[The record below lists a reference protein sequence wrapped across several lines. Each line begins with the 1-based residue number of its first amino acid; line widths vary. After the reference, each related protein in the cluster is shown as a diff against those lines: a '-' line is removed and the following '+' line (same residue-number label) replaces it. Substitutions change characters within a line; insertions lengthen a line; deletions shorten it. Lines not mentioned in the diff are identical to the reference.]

1 MNALSYEQGI
11 DDGIRMAT
19 LKEKRKL
26 KAYRKAVKTHTER
39 GYKIRSMNENDWVYK
54 TKAYMKSI
62 NAEYRRILKE
72 TK

>member
-26 KAYRKAVKTHTER
+26 KAYRKAVKN
-39 GYKIRSMNENDWVYK
+39 IFNEILPLRTALK
-54 TKAYMKSI
+54 TGINKKI

-72 TK
+72 EK